1 MLATSAL
8 MDIGVKQVW
17 AKAIT
22 EPHGRILHR
31 IGAHHVVFPEAD
43 AGERVAHLLA
53 GKMIDFIEFDDDFA
67 IVKTR
72 APVEA
77 HGRSLGESKLR
88 AKYGV
93 TVVGVKR
100 PGGDFTPAQASTT
113 VEPGDILIIAGATK
127 AVEKFRAAGFTNAI
141 SVEGGTTAWEK
152 VGLPVVRGATRVIS
166 LERQV
171 RIAAGSLVLL
181 GVLLGWLVHPTFFAL
196 SAFVGAGLVFA
207 GITDWCGMGMLLA
220 KMPWNQ
226 CCYDNQEGTCSR

>member
-1 MLATSAL
+1 LGDKLHDKSVLVVGLGRFGGALALALSRLGHEVLAIDTIGERVQEFAGDLTHVMQVDATSETALRQIGAPDLDVAVVAIGSDIEASVLATSAL

-22 EPHGRILHR
+22 EAHGRILHR

-43 AGERVAHLLA
+43 AGERVAHLLS

-77 HGRSLGESKLR
+77 HGRTLGESKLR

-93 TVVGVKR
+93 TIVGVKR

-127 AVEKFRAAGFTNAI
+127 AVEKFAA
-141 SVEGGTTAWEK
+141 
-152 VGLPVVRGATRVIS
+152 
-166 LERQV
+166 
-171 RIAAGSLVLL
+171 
-181 GVLLGWLVHPTFFAL
+181 
-196 SAFVGAGLVFA
+196 
-207 GITDWCGMGMLLA
+207 IT
-220 KMPWNQ
+220 
-226 CCYDNQEGTCSR
+226 